1 ATAAATGAA
10 DKATAAATGVAERAT
25 AAATAAESL
34 IESRPELLVA
44 GAFAAALVAARVLA
58 ALGGNR

>member
-1 ATAAATGAA
+1 ATATEVAG
-10 DKATAAATGVAERAT
+10 KATATATEVAERAT

-44 GAFAAALVAARVLA
+44 GAFAAALVAARVLG